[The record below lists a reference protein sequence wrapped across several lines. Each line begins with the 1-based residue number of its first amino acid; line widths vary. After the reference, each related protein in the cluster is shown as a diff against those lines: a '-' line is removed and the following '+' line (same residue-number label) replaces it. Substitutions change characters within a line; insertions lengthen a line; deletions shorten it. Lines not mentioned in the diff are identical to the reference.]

1 MRNTREKVVHRVMV
15 MSANNEARAAEN
27 RDASIDVPAHFA
39 RGVVR
44 VPSEDESEPERL
56 DLRGEV
62 PEK

>member
-1 MRNTREKVVHRVMV
+1 MMV
-15 MSANNEARAAEN
+15 MSANNEARAAEH

-44 VPSEDESEPERL
+44 VPSKDKRKPERL